1 MVTKEKLYSLI
12 IITIYLMSCFTI
24 FNDTKSKT
32 IYTKIKEKNITP
44 IEKDIIGSISIDK
57 INLQKPLY
65 KIESKKN
72 NVDENV
78 TILKESIFPDEKES
92 ILFIAAHSGNSNISY
107 FKDLNKLTKNDKIK
121 INYLNKEYIYQ
132 IISIWE
138 EDKNGYIHINKES
151 KKQLIL
157 TTCSPMHKNKQL
169 VINSIIA

>member
-72 NVDENV
+72 KMRIDYDEQARERLSKMESSYRFEAEKKISKIEADKDKKTQAFDKVLSQNREKLLDEVFEAV
-78 TILKESIFPDEKES
+78 T
-92 ILFIAAHSGNSNISY
+92 G
-107 FKDLNKLTKNDKIK
+107 TKRRN
-121 INYLNKEYIYQ
+121 
-132 IISIWE
+132 
-138 EDKNGYIHINKES
+138 
-151 KKQLIL
+151 
-157 TTCSPMHKNKQL
+157 
-169 VINSIIA
+169 